1 MKKGIRY
8 DKGQE
13 RSLVRVT
20 VDIFS
25 GQPNPTWV
33 LDDEEAKTF
42 LEEIS
47 KSREAIGEL
56 ESGHRGL
63 GYKGVKIDLLAGHLH
78 DEYKI
83 PARFTI
89 ANGSAKDESKGR
101 KIAKGL
107 VGKIQD
113 YAKRDEDSKASKREF
128 IDHPLL
134 ETSEL
139 EGVILAEM
147 DKLPLIIDPL
157 IFPFFPR
164 TVKDCVKT
172 TVTTEACEIEL
183 AWYFPGFW
191 NDDTNVRWNNNCYNY
206 ATNRRTDTFAQPGRG
221 GGGYPWSDPI
231 SCGVINAAAIK
242 YDGAHRR
249 CDCLPKSE
257 KPRYLMALAV
267 WPGVDYHWYRKH
279 IGGFWG
285 HKPGSTE
292 ARKIDN
298 SGVVIHDPETC
309 DRGPYTDFCGY
320 LYSGKSMKVL

>member
-1 MKKGIRY
+1 MKKGIGYEKDRR
-8 DKGQE
+8 

-33 LDDEEAKTF
+33 LDDDEAKGF
-42 LEEIS
+42 LDEITE
-47 KSREAIGEL
+47 SRNAIGES
-56 ESGHRGL
+56 ESGYRGL
-63 GYKGVKIDLLAGHLH
+63 GYRGMKIDLLAGHLQ

-83 PARFTI
+83 PSRFTI
-89 ANGSAKDESKGR
+89 ANGTAKDESKGR

-107 VGKIQD
+107 VSKIQE
-113 YAKRDEDSKASKREF
+113 YAKRNEDSKANNDAVFEHPFLEASK
-128 IDHPLL
+128 L
-134 ETSEL
+134 ES
-139 EGVILAEM
+139 VIKTEM
-147 DKLPLIIDPL
+147 EKLPMAIEPL
-157 IFPFFPR
+157 VLPFFPM
-164 TVKDCVKT
+164 TVKDCIKT

-183 AWYFPGFW
+183 AWYLPGFW

-231 SCGVINAAAIK
+231 SCGVIKAAAIK

-249 CDCLPKSE
+249 CECFPKSE
-257 KPRYLMALAV
+257 RPRYLMALAV

-292 ARKIDN
+292 ARNIDN
-298 SGVVIHDPETC
+298 SGLVIHDPEAC

-320 LYSGKSMKVL
+320 LYSCKSMKVL